1 MIDSKTLYG
10 IIHDSYYHPGVL
22 TNAFYIDVWDNAMY
36 VMCVYADDDC
46 DVKFVFA
53 KQRKMIWDKFKVD
66 DKEQFKKDVLE
77 FMDGDVTRVVHSNG
91 KYR

>member
-22 TNAFYIDVWDNAMY
+22 TNAFYIDVCDNAMY

-66 DKEQFKKDVLE
+66 DKGNLWMATLPAWCIQTANID
-77 FMDGDVTRVVHSNG
+77 SN
-91 KYR
+91 